1 MKYHIGIFGTQMN
14 VCTLIE
20 KNIIDFFSCK
30 KIKPDIDIW
39 NLFEVAKNNLILNN
53 KYNIIFIEMKDDG
66 KVTSELG
73 KYIRNVLND
82 KCISIIYFTYADK
95 FDLKIFETHPYYILN
110 VKKGYEQVT
119 RILEEL
125 ILYDKV
131 SVQNYKYVSNSCIN
145 KILTTDRMYEILQ
158 AENIDVNL
166 IWRKNPK
173 EVLNADLSISK
184 ENQYVTNNVNII
196 TN

>member
-53 KYNIIFIEMKDDG
+53 KYNIIFIEIKDDG

-73 KYIRNVLND
+73 KYIRNVLN
-82 KCISIIYFTYADK
+82 Y
-95 FDLKIFETHPYYILN
+95 IFYL
-110 VKKGYEQVT
+110 
-119 RILEEL
+119 
-125 ILYDKV
+125 
-131 SVQNYKYVSNSCIN
+131 C
-145 KILTTDRMYEILQ
+145 
-158 AENIDVNL
+158 
-166 IWRKNPK
+166 
-173 EVLNADLSISK
+173 
-184 ENQYVTNNVNII
+184 
-196 TN
+196 